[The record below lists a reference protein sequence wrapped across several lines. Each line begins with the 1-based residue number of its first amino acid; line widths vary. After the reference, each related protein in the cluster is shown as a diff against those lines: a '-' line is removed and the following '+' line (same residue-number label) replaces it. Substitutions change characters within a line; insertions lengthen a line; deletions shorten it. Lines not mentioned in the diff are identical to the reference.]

1 MTLSESPRHVVAV
14 TALGTR
20 VDVEVTGGHA
30 DTVTAELLRAWSRC
44 DARRVDEAQGRSV
57 RVLVDDDPAAID
69 DAAARGA
76 IAGPSAAVVGDQV
89 ALAVTLQA
97 IEANEGDLLMLR
109 AAAVADP
116 GTGRC
121 VVLVGPAGSGRSTA
135 ARTLARH
142 FGYVTDDTV
151 AFTATLDLLP
161 YSKPLVTGDDPA
173 QGLQSPDDLGLRE
186 APESLRPAA
195 VLLLERH
202 TEGFVPPV
210 LTELTTAEAVAHL
223 SGNASYLRA
232 LDKPLHRLAALVE
245 EVGAVHRVDYRE
257 ADDLVAI
264 TQQLLNHPAPRG
276 AEQEEEPEP
285 TVVELLGP
293 ETGEGDDRVRRSDFV
308 DFHVSDGVGCV
319 MLGETVVALSFLATR
334 ILTLLGEGSATL
346 DRLAEALLVE
356 FGEPESGDAR
366 SLVQTHVDDLVEVGV
381 LTRA

>member
-1 MTLSESPRHVVAV
+1 MTLSASPHHVVAV
-14 TALGTR
+14 TALGTE
-20 VDVEVTGGHA
+20 VHVEIAGTYA
-30 DTVTAELLRAWSRC
+30 DTFASELLDAWSRC
-44 DARRVDEAQGRSV
+44 DARRVDGVQGRSV
-57 RVLVDDDPAAID
+57 RVVVDDDPAAVE
-69 DAAARGA
+69 DAAAHGA
-76 IAGPSAAVVGDQV
+76 IAGPSAAVVSDQV
-89 ALAVTLQA
+89 ALAVTLHG
-97 IEANEGDLLMLR
+97 IEANDGDLLMLR

-116 GTGRC
+116 DTGRC

-151 AFTATLDLLP
+151 AFTAALDLLAYP
-161 YSKPLVTGDDPA
+161 KPLVTGGDPA
-173 QGLQSPDDLGLRE
+173 GGMQSPDELGLRQ
-186 APESLRPAA
+186 APEALRPAA

-202 TEGFVPPV
+202 AEGFVPPV
-210 LTELTTAEAVAHL
+210 LTELPTAEAVAHL
-223 SGNASYLRA
+223 SGNASYLRS

-257 ADDLVAI
+257 ADDLVAV
-264 TQQLLNHPAPRG
+264 TQQLLNHPTPRAAP
-276 AEQEEEPEP
+276 EEEPEP

-293 ETGEGDDRVRRSDFV
+293 ATAEGGERVRRSDFV

-334 ILTLLGEGSATL
+334 ILTLLGDGSANL

-356 FGEPESGDAR
+356 LGEPESGDAR

>member
-1 MTLSESPRHVVAV
+1 VTLSASPRHVVAV
-14 TALGTR
+14 TALGTQ
-20 VDVEVTGGHA
+20 VNVEVAGGNAGSIA
-30 DTVTAELLRAWSRC
+30 DDLLRAWSRC
-44 DARRVDEAQGRSV
+44 DARRVDDAQGRTV
-57 RVLVDDDPAAID
+57 RVLVDDDPAVID
-69 DAAARGA
+69 DAAAHGA
-76 IAGPSAAVVGDQV
+76 IAGPSGPVVGDQV

-97 IEANEGDLLMLR
+97 MEANGGDLLMLR

-116 GTGRC
+116 ETGRC

-151 AFTATLDLLP
+151 AFTTALDLVA
-161 YSKPLVTGDDPA
+161 YSKPLVSTDEPGL
-173 QGLQSPDDLGLRE
+173 GLQSPDDLGLRE
-186 APESLRPAA
+186 APGDLRPAA

-202 TEGFVPPV
+202 SEGFVPPV
-210 LTELTTAEAVAHL
+210 LTELPTAEAIAHL
-223 SGNASYLRA
+223 SGNASYLRS

-257 ADDLVAI
+257 ADDLVAV
-264 TQQLLNHPAPRG
+264 TQQLFNHPPVRDVE
-276 AEQEEEPEP
+276 AEPAAEP

-293 ETGEGDDRVRRSDFV
+293 DTADSGERVRRREFV
-308 DFHVSDGVGCV
+308 DFHVSDGIGCV
-319 MLGETVVALSFLATR
+319 MLGESVVALSFLATR

-346 DRLAEALLVE
+346 DQLAEALLVE

-381 LTRA
+381 LDRV

>member
-1 MTLSESPRHVVAV
+1 V
-14 TALGTR
+14 TALGTQ
-20 VDVEVTGGHA
+20 VHVEVAGDHA
-30 DTVTAELLRAWSRC
+30 DGVADDLVRAWSRC
-44 DARRVDEAQGRSV
+44 EARRVEDVQGRGV
-57 RVLVDDDPAAID
+57 RVLVDDDPAAIE

-76 IAGPSAAVVGDQV
+76 IAGPSGSVVGEQV

-97 IEANEGDLLMLR
+97 MEANGGDLLMLR

-116 GTGRC
+116 ETGRC
-121 VVLVGPAGSGRSTA
+121 VVLVGPTGSGRSTA

-151 AFTATLDLLP
+151 AFTAALDLLP
-161 YSKPLVTGDDPA
+161 YPKPLLSGDGPS
-173 QGLQSPDDLGLRE
+173 QGVQSPDDLGLRQ
-186 APESLRPAA
+186 APGDLRPAA

-202 TEGFVPPV
+202 AEGFVPPV
-210 LTELTTAEAVAHL
+210 LTALPTAEAIAHL
-223 SGNASYLRA
+223 SGNASYLRS
-232 LDKPLHRLAALVE
+232 LDKPLHRLAALIE
-245 EVGAVHRVDYRE
+245 EVGGVHRVDYRE
-257 ADDLVAI
+257 ADDLVAV
-264 TQQLLNHPAPRG
+264 TQQLLNHRPSG
-276 AEQEEEPEP
+276 EGETESVPEP

-293 ETGEGDDRVRRSDFV
+293 DTTDGGERVRRLDFV
-308 DFHVSDGVGCV
+308 DFHVSDGIGCV

-381 LTRA
+381 LTRV

>member
-1 MTLSESPRHVVAV
+1 MTLSASPRHVVAV

-20 VDVEVTGGHA
+20 IDVEIAGGHA
-30 DTVTAELLRAWSRC
+30 DEVADDLLRAWSRC
-44 DARRVDEAQGRSV
+44 DARRVDDAQPRSV

-76 IAGPSAAVVGDQV
+76 IAGPSGSVVGDQI

-97 IEANEGDLLMLR
+97 IQTVEGDLLMLR

-116 GTGRC
+116 ETGRS

-135 ARTLARH
+135 ARTLGRH

-151 AFTATLDLLP
+151 AFTTTLDLLP
-161 YSKPLVTGDDPA
+161 YPKPLTSGDDPTE
-173 QGLQSPDDLGLRE
+173 GMESPDDLDLRR
-186 APESLRPAA
+186 APAALRPAA

-202 TEGFVPPV
+202 AEGFVPPV
-210 LTELTTAEAVAHL
+210 LTELTTAEAIAHL
-223 SGNASYLRA
+223 SGNASYLRS

-257 ADDLVAI
+257 ADDLVAV
-264 TQQLLNHPAPRG
+264 TQQLLNHPAASGPD
-276 AEQEEEPEP
+276 EPSLPEP
-285 TVVELLGP
+285 TITELLGRG
-293 ETGEGDDRVRRSDFV
+293 TAGDGPSVRRADFV
-308 DFHVSDGVGCV
+308 DFHVSDGVGTV

-334 ILTLLGEGSATL
+334 ILTLLGEGTATL
-346 DRLAEALLVE
+346 DELAEGLLVE

-381 LTRA
+381 LTRV

>member
-1 MTLSESPRHVVAV
+1 MTLSASPRHVVAV
-14 TALGTR
+14 TALGAE
-20 VDVEVTGGHA
+20 VHVEVAGGHA
-30 DTVTAELLRAWSRC
+30 DAFAADLLNAWSRC
-44 DARRVDEAQGRSV
+44 DARRVDDANGRSV
-57 RVLVDDDPAAID
+57 RVVVDDDPAAIE
-69 DAAARGA
+69 DAAAHGA
-76 IAGPSAAVVGDQV
+76 IAGPSGAVVGDQV

-97 IEANEGDLLMLR
+97 VEANEGDLLMLR

-116 GTGRC
+116 ATGRC

-151 AFTATLDLLP
+151 AFTPTLDLLP
-161 YSKPLVTGDDPA
+161 YSKPLVAGDDPA
-173 QGLQSPDDLGLRE
+173 QGIQSPDDLGLRQ
-186 APESLRPAA
+186 APEALRPAA

-202 TEGFVPPV
+202 SEGFVPPV
-210 LTELTTAEAVAHL
+210 LTELPTAEAVAHL
-223 SGNASYLRA
+223 SGNASYLRS

-264 TQQLLNHPAPRG
+264 TQQLLNHPAPRDT
-276 AEQEEEPEP
+276 EPEP
-285 TVVELLGP
+285 DEPTVDELLGHD
-293 ETGEGDDRVRRSDFV
+293 TSEGGDRVRRSSDFV

-334 ILTLLGEGSATL
+334 ILTLLGDGSATL

-366 SLVQTHVDDLVEVGV
+366 SLVQTHVADLVEVGV
-381 LTRA
+381 LTRD

>member
-1 MTLSESPRHVVAV
+1 VQDP
-14 TALGTR
+14 
-20 VDVEVTGGHA
+20 
-30 DTVTAELLRAWSRC
+30 
-44 DARRVDEAQGRSV
+44 SV
-57 RVLVDDDPAAID
+57 RVLVDDDPAAVE

-76 IAGPSAAVVGDQV
+76 IAGPSGSVVGEQV

-97 IEANEGDLLMLR
+97 MEANEGDLLMLR

-116 GTGRC
+116 ETGRC
-121 VVLVGPAGSGRSTA
+121 VVLVGPTGSGRSTA

-161 YSKPLVTGDDPA
+161 YPKPLVAGDDPA
-173 QGLQSPDDLGLRE
+173 QGVLSPDDLGLRQ
-186 APESLRPAA
+186 APGDLRPAA
-195 VLLLERH
+195 VLLLEH
-202 TEGFVPPV
+202 HAEGFVPPV
-210 LTELTTAEAVAHL
+210 LTPLPTAEAIAHL
-223 SGNASYLRA
+223 SGNASYLRS

-245 EVGAVHRVDYRE
+245 EVGGVHRVDYRE
-257 ADDLVAI
+257 ADDLVAV
-264 TQQLLNHPAPRG
+264 TQQLLNHPQSRD
-276 AEQEEEPEP
+276 AEVDSEPEP

-293 ETGEGDDRVRRSDFV
+293 DTTDGGERVRRLDFV
-308 DFHVSDGVGCV
+308 DFHVSDGIGSV

-334 ILTLLGEGSATL
+334 IVTLLGEESASL

-381 LTRA
+381 LTRV

>member
-1 MTLSESPRHVVAV
+1 MTLSASPHHVVAV
-14 TALGTR
+14 TALGTQ
-20 VDVEVTGGHA
+20 VHVEVAGGNAGSVAA
-30 DTVTAELLRAWSRC
+30 DLLRAWSRC
-44 DARRVDEAQGRSV
+44 DARQVDDVQGRSV
-57 RVLVDDDPAAID
+57 RVLVDDDPAAVE

-76 IAGPSAAVVGDQV
+76 IAGPSGSVVGDQV

-97 IEANEGDLLMLR
+97 MEANEGDLLMLR

-116 GTGRC
+116 ETGRC

-151 AFTATLDLLP
+151 AFTAALDLLP
-161 YSKPLVTGDDPA
+161 YSKPLLATDDPA
-173 QGLQSPDDLGLRE
+173 QGLQSPDDLGLRQ
-186 APESLRPAA
+186 APGDLRPAA

-202 TEGFVPPV
+202 AEGFVPPV
-210 LTELTTAEAVAHL
+210 LTEVPTAEAIAHL
-223 SGNASYLRA
+223 SGNASYLRS

-245 EVGAVHRVDYRE
+245 EVGGVQRVDYRE
-257 ADDLVAI
+257 ADDLVAV
-264 TQQLLNHPAPRG
+264 TQQLLNRPTPRDVETES
-276 AEQEEEPEP
+276 APEP

-293 ETGEGDDRVRRSDFV
+293 DTADGGGRVRRSDFV
-308 DFHVSDGVGCV
+308 DFHVSDGIGCV

-334 ILTLLGEGSATL
+334 VLTLLGEGSATL

-356 FGEPESGDAR
+356 LGEPESGDAK

-381 LTRA
+381 LTRV

>member
-1 MTLSESPRHVVAV
+1 MTLSASPRHVVAV
-14 TALGTR
+14 TALGTQ
-20 VDVEVTGGHA
+20 VHLDVAGRNA
-30 DTVTAELLRAWSRC
+30 DKVAHDLLRAWSRC
-44 DARRVDEAQGRSV
+44 EARRVDDVQGRSV
-57 RVLVDDDPAAID
+57 RVVVDDDPAAIE

-76 IAGPSAAVVGDQV
+76 IAGASGSVVGDQL

-97 IEANEGDLLMLR
+97 MEANEGDLLMLR

-116 GTGRC
+116 ETGRS

-151 AFTATLDLLP
+151 AFTPALDLLR
-161 YSKPLVTGDDPA
+161 YSKPLVSSDDPEL
-173 QGLQSPDDLGLRE
+173 GLQSPDDLGLRE
-186 APESLRPAA
+186 APDDLRPAA

-210 LTELTTAEAVAHL
+210 LTELPTAEAIAHL
-223 SGNASYLRA
+223 AGNASYLRA

-257 ADDLVAI
+257 ADDLVAV
-264 TQQLLNHPAPRG
+264 TQQLLNHPAPRDVET
-276 AEQEEEPEP
+276 ASAPEP
-285 TVVELLGP
+285 TLVELIGP
-293 ETGEGDDRVRRSDFV
+293 GTDDSGEHVRRSDFV

-319 MLGETVVALSFLATR
+319 MLGETVVGLSFLATR
-334 ILTLLGEGSATL
+334 IVTLLGEGSASL
-346 DRLAEALLVE
+346 DQLAEALLVE
-356 FGEPESGDAR
+356 FGEPESGDAG

-381 LTRA
+381 LTRV

>member
-1 MTLSESPRHVVAV
+1 MTVSGSPHHVVAV
-14 TALGTR
+14 TALGTQ
-20 VDVEVTGGHA
+20 VHVEVAGGNAASLAA
-30 DTVTAELLRAWSRC
+30 DLLRAWSRC
-44 DARRVDEAQGRSV
+44 DARQVDDVQGRSV
-57 RVLVDDDPAAID
+57 RVLVDDDPAAVE
-69 DAAARGA
+69 DAASRGA
-76 IAGPSAAVVGDQV
+76 IAGADGSVVGDQV

-97 IEANEGDLLMLR
+97 MEANEGDLLMLR

-116 GTGRC
+116 ETGRC

-151 AFTATLDLLP
+151 AFTAALDLLP
-161 YSKPLVTGDDPA
+161 YSKPLPSTDDPA
-173 QGLQSPDDLGLRE
+173 EGLESPDDLGLRQ
-186 APESLRPAA
+186 APSDLRPSA

-202 TEGFVPPV
+202 AEDFVPPV
-210 LTELTTAEAVAHL
+210 LTELPTAEAIAHL
-223 SGNASYLRA
+223 SGNASYLRS
-232 LDKPLHRLAALVE
+232 LDKPLHRLAALVD

-257 ADDLVAI
+257 ADDLVAV
-264 TQQLLNHPAPRG
+264 TQQLLNHPVPRD
-276 AEQEEEPEP
+276 AETEPVPEP

-293 ETGEGDDRVRRSDFV
+293 DTADSGERVRRRDFV
-308 DFHVSDGVGCV
+308 DFHVSDGIGCV

-346 DRLAEALLVE
+346 DQLAEALLVE

-381 LTRA
+381 LVRT